1 MRSVGDVEPGYAQG
15 MDWTQL
21 WGQAA
26 AAWQD
31 QLARVRDPEA
41 PTPAGTW
48 VVRDLVA
55 HIESEGRSLAPGGNG
70 AVDLPTETLDLSVHA
85 WDLSRATN
93 SLLTLSDELCLALLE
108 AFGPYVHLMAQDD
121 AFAPPIPVSDTA
133 AAQDQLIAL
142 TGRDPS
148 WRAGEDI

>member
-1 MRSVGDVEPGYAQG
+1 
-15 MDWTQL
+15 MDWTRL

-31 QLARVRDPEA
+31 QLAHVRDPKA

-48 VVRDLVA
+48 VVHELVS

-70 AVDLPTETLDLSVHA
+70 AVDLPMETLDLAVHA
-85 WDLSRATN
+85 WDLSRATT
-93 SLLTLSDELCLALLE
+93 SPLTLSDELCLALLE
-108 AFGPYVHLMAQDD
+108 AFEPYVHLMAQDD

-133 AAQDQLIAL
+133 AAQDRLIAL

-148 WRAGEDI
+148 WQADSDG